1 MDIPQQHSVTGKK
14 HFSAQNSPEKQFRSI
29 VKIIPKI
36 QHWHP
41 RESRKKTFSMSFK
54 EPHPRRERGHNN
66 PQFIHT
72 DRSAGIRT
80 FYNTKVR

>member
-36 QHWHP
+36 
-41 RESRKKTFSMSFK
+41 
-54 EPHPRRERGHNN
+54 
-66 PQFIHT
+66 
-72 DRSAGIRT
+72 
-80 FYNTKVR
+80 